1 MRGSKVMST
10 QSIPMNDDGTQM
22 SEEQLTHRRKY
33 LNFASDTFPEI
44 NPIEMLLPEHKGN
57 G

>member
-1 MRGSKVMST
+1 MST